1 MNKSELIAAISEK
14 ADIKKVDA
22 EKFLAA
28 FIETVSEELKEG
40 NKIQLVG
47 FGTFETSERAARVGK
62 THRQV
67 LKFRFLLQSHLSLSL
82 VKLLRTLLT

>member
-14 ADIKKVDA
+14 ADIKKVDV
-22 EKFLAA
+22 EKFFGA

-47 FGTFETSERAARVGK
+47 FGTFRE
-62 THRQV
+62 H
-67 LKFRFLLQSHLSLSL
+67 LKELQEL
-82 VKLLRTLLT
+82 VKPTDRC